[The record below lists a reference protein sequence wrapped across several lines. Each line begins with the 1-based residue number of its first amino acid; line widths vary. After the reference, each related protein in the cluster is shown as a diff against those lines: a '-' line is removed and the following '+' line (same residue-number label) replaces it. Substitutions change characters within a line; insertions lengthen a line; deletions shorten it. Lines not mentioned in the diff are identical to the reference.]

1 MNQSFNVSQLS
12 VHRTYTPDVV
22 ELTLTDIAK
31 RFVFI
36 IDRGSIKDTI
46 NTLFKEPP
54 NRKLEYRGFPY
65 FEQIHDH
72 LKDPESTGLLVVVK
86 HPTDMFTE
94 KHFNEHGDMYQTL
107 SRKYRKPIVLHMQSE
122 NGGCEIFESFS
133 DVVLQRQE
141 VFGHLQVECVKNRLE
156 ERVRLS

>member
-12 VHRTYTPDVV
+12 VRRTYTPDVV

-65 FEQIHDH
+65 FEQIHNL
-72 LKDPESTGLLVVVK
+72 LKDPESTGLLVVVTK
-86 HPTDMFTE
+86 PTDTFTD
-94 KHFNEHGDMYQTL
+94 KHFNEHGDVYQTL

-122 NGGCEIFESFS
+122 TGGCEVFESFS
-133 DVVLQRQE
+133 DVALQRQE
-141 VFGHLQVECVKNRLE
+141 VFGQLQVECVKNRLE

>member
-12 VHRTYTPDVV
+12 VHCTYTPDVV

-65 FEQIHDH
+65 FEQIHNH

-122 NGGCEIFESFS
+122 NGGCETFESFS

-141 VFGHLQVECVKNRLE
+141 VFGHVQVECVKNRLE